1 MGIAKLRLSEILNP
15 VKYTTKLPSKHQK
28 WESLSKELILDKK
41 PWFEVFNESVCL
53 PDGEVISEYYGIEM
67 PHYTSVFAVTEDQKI
82 MVLRSYCHGIGEVT
96 LSMPGG
102 MIEEGE
108 SPLEG
113 IQREFIEETGY
124 VAKEWKPL
132 GTFVG
137 NSTRGCGTYH
147 MFFATGAYS
156 VQEPDS
162 GDLEELEL
170 LLWKQQ
176 EVEQAFDEGQAK
188 SLGVASMLLLG
199 LRCL

>member
-1 MGIAKLRLSEILNP
+1 MTFDNQQWKSLTKESIL
-15 VKYTTKLPSKHQK
+15 VKN
-28 WESLSKELILDKK
+28 
-41 PWFEVFNESVCL
+41 PWFEVFREEIQL
-53 PDGEVISEYYGIEM
+53 PDGKVIPEYYEIEL
-67 PHYTSVFAVTEDQKI
+67 PHYSAVFAVTVDQKI
-82 MVLRSYCHGIGEVT
+82 IVLRCYRHAIGEVT
-96 LSMPGG
+96 LTMPGG
-102 MIEEGE
+102 MIEKGE

-113 IQREFIEETGY
+113 IQREFLEETGY
-124 VAKEWKPL
+124 KAKEWGSL
-132 GTFVG
+132 GSFIG

-147 MFFATGAYS
+147 LFFSTGAYP

-176 EVEQAFDEGQAK
+176 EVEQALDEGQAK